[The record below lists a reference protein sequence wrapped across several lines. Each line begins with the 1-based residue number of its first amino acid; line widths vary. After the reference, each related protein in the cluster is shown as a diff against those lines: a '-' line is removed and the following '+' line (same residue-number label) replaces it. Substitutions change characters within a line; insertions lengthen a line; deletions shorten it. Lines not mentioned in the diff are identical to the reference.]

1 MITLKDLFD
10 YLLVDKRVAYYDP
23 NFIWIESLG
32 IRVEVLISTG
42 SNREVHYALLVPVG
56 IHHRKVLGNMLIKTI
71 GVCFDQKYIK
81 HTDVLELSSEELD
94 ILKEEFNTLFILR
107 T

>member
-32 IRVEVLISTG
+32 IIG